1 MDFLNQLLQGSN
13 IGGEN
18 APVSPADV
26 LIALGVSFVL
36 MMIIA
41 TVYQRTHKGEKY
53 SQDYVHM
60 LIMLGLLV
68 SVVIMGIGGNAARA
82 FGIFAAFSIVRFR
95 RSVPEARDLG
105 FIFFAMAIGLAVGGR
120 EYSLA
125 VLTTLVVCVVILLI
139 SRFDLFAPVRH
150 SHLLRVRVTNEIDH
164 TTAFRD
170 VFDRLLD
177 RAHLLSVESV
187 QAGLMTEVSYA
198 VQIKKDAD
206 PLELVSDIQARNGNN
221 RVILRA
227 LLPDGEDNDD

>member
-1 MDFLNQLLQGSN
+1 MDTLTQILGGSLA
-13 IGGEN
+13 GD
-18 APVSPADV
+18 ASKVTATDV
-26 LIALGVSFVL
+26 LAALSLSFAL
-36 MMIIA
+36 MLIIG

-68 SVVIMGIGGNAARA
+68 SVVIMGIAGNAARA

-105 FIFFAMAIGLAVGGR
+105 FIFFAMAVGLAVGGR

-125 VLTTLVVCVVILLI
+125 VLTTLIVCAVILLI
-139 SRFDLFAPVRH
+139 SHLDLFAPQRH

-164 TTAFRD
+164 TTAFKD

-198 VQIKKDAD
+198 VQLKKTAD
-206 PLELVSDIQARNGNN
+206 PLTLVSDIQARNGNN

-227 LLPDGEDNDD
+227 LLPDEGDDDD